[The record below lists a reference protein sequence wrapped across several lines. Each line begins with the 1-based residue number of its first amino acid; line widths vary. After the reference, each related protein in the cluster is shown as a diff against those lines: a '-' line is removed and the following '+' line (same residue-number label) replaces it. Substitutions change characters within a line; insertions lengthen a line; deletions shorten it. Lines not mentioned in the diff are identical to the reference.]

1 MQYKFSI
8 LLFIPILILSQVTTD
23 LSQTNQQGSKF
34 YAGGSVFFGPGEQIK
49 AGEKYYTDSDKEPED
64 INISPNGSAG
74 IEILAGYNLT
84 KSISTEFAIGWSSG
98 GETIDKDNVILF
110 KKAPL
115 RLSVLYKIP
124 IEKKYT
130 PYIGAGLS
138 TNLVVKYTEKSQ
150 GIDSEIKYSKPI
162 GFHILG
168 GASYKENNSPLYFF
182 GELRVIVL
190 GEYTVEEAD
199 IGGMDA
205 TSLLKDSELDNL
217 TATGVQFAFG
227 MGYYF
232 KSNK

>member
-1 MQYKFSI
+1 MQYKFSL

-23 LSQTNQQGSKF
+23 LSKANKQESKF

-49 AGEKYYTDSDKEPED
+49 AGEKYYTNSDKESED
-64 INISPNGSAG
+64 IHISPNGSAG
-74 IEILAGYNLT
+74 LEILFGYNLT
-84 KSISTEFAIGWSSG
+84 KSISSEFAIGWSSG

-115 RLSVLYKIP
+115 RLSLLYKIS

-150 GIDSEIKYSKPI
+150 GIDSEIKYSKPV

-168 GASYKENNSPLYFF
+168 GASYKEKNSPLYFF
-182 GELRVIVL
+182 GELRIIIL
-190 GEYTVEEAD
+190 SEYIIEEAT
-199 IGGMDA
+199 IGGMSA
-205 TSLLKDSELDNL
+205 NSLLAGSELDNL
-217 TATGVQFAFG
+217 KATGVQFAFG

-232 KSNK
+232 KNKR

>member
-1 MQYKFSI
+1 MKFKLI
-8 LLFIPILILSQVTTD
+8 TILILPLFIFSQNNESSPIEMNND
-23 LSQTNQQGSKF
+23 SKL
-34 YAGGSVFFGPGEQIK
+34 YTGATMFFGPGEQIK
-49 AGEKYYTDSDKEPED
+49 AGEKYYINSDKEPED
-64 INISPNGSAG
+64 IHISPNGSAG
-74 IEILAGYNLT
+74 LELLIGYNLT
-84 KSISTEFAIGWSSG
+84 RYLSSEFAIGWSSN

-115 RLSVLYKIP
+115 RLTLLYKFP

-150 GIDSEIKYSKPI
+150 GIESEIKYSKPI

-168 GASYKENNSPLYFF
+168 GASYKEKKSPLYFF

-190 GEYTVEEAD
+190 GEYTIEEAEID
-199 IGGMDA
+199 GRDA

-217 TATGVQFAFG
+217 AATGVQFALG
-227 MGYYF
+227 IGYYF
-232 KSNK
+232 KKK

>member
-1 MQYKFSI
+1 MKHLI
-8 LLFIPILILSQVTTD
+8 TIIMLTPILIFSQITE
-23 LSQTNQQGSKF
+23 NQSITSSARSSF

-49 AGEKYYTDSDKEPED
+49 AGEKYYTNSDKESED

-74 IEILAGYNLT
+74 LEIIVGYNLT
-84 KSISTEFAIGWSSG
+84 KSISSEFAIGWSSG

-115 RLSVLYKIP
+115 RLTLLYRIP

-150 GIDSEIKYSKPI
+150 GIDSEIKYSKPV

-168 GASYKENNSPLYFF
+168 GASYKENNSPLFFF

-190 GEYTVEEAD
+190 SEYTVEEAD

-205 TSLLKDSELDNL
+205 TSLLKSSDLDNL
-217 TATGVQFAFG
+217 TATGMQFAFG

-232 KSNK
+232 KKK